1 MKDLQELID
10 RMKAATGPDRE
21 LDFAVYDHLFPP
33 KPPPAN
39 APHIELPPGFGR
51 DALSRSMDPRPE
63 LTGSIDAALALVER
77 VLPGAEYNIS
87 TLYGHA
93 MAELPINADNYLAP
107 QVRRMD
113 GNMPL
118 AIIECALLAKLE
130 EQADG

>member
-1 MKDLQELID
+1 MTALQELID
-10 RMKAATGPDRE
+10 RVKAATGPDRE
-21 LDFAVYDHLFPP
+21 LDHAIGVFFELSGADKHDGPHLRR
-33 KPPPAN
+33 
-39 APHIELPPGFGR
+39 IWRG
-51 DALSRSMDPRPE
+51 PR
-63 LTGSIDAALALVER
+63 LAASLDAALAFVER

-107 QVRRMD
+107 QVLRMD

-118 AIIECALLAKLE
+118 AIIECALLAKLQ